1 MSDFPLEAPLAPDWA
16 ARRGLDH
23 CFVYR
28 GPSMAPLFRPGDL
41 LFLRPLPLAAL
52 RVGDVVVFAGE
63 ADTSVA
69 HRIVRWSAAGPITR
83 GDANSQEDPAV
94 LDAARYIGRV
104 EALERAGKCR
114 RVLNGRA
121 GWWLSRALRAGERV
135 SRLLRLLFGFPYRR
149 LRASA
154 TARRLLWRWVAPRF
168 AMISIQPARSGQGR
182 LVKYTHRGRV
192 VARWWPETGRWECRK
207 PYDLFLARP
216 EADPNG
222 GPPAER
228 SAFR

>member
-1 MSDFPLEAPLAPDWA
+1 MSDFPPEASLAPDLA
-16 ARRGLDH
+16 ARRGLDR

-63 ADTSVA
+63 AHTAVA
-69 HRIVRWSAAGPITR
+69 HRVVRWSAAGPITR
-83 GDANSQEDPAV
+83 GDANSQEDPTV

-104 EALERAGKCR
+104 EALERAGRRR

-121 GWWLSRALRAGERV
+121 GWWLSRALRAGGRV

-168 AMISIQPARSGQGR
+168 AVISLPSAQGR

-192 VARWWPETGRWECRK
+192 VARWWPETSRWECRK

-216 EADPNG
+216 DAAPDDG
-222 GPPAER
+222 SPAER